1 MTITIATPTAA
12 GSRWP
17 ALFDWGFRTFFLA
30 ASLWAALAMALWIGL
45 LAGWLALPIAFDPP
59 AWHAHE
65 FLFGYLSA
73 VIAGFLLTAVP
84 NWTGRP
90 RLRGWPLMALAALWL
105 AGRVAVLVAAG
116 LPALLVALI
125 DLAMPLALATFIAR
139 EIIAAGN
146 NRNLAVVAMLG
157 LFIAG
162 NALFHWQAAQGLAA
176 ASGHGLR
183 LGLGAAVML
192 IAFIGGRIIPAFTRN
207 WLVTAKAG
215 GVMPAAPMQRFDLV
229 ALAGLGAGLLAWIV
243 APEGLPTAVL
253 LALAGGL
260 QLARL
265 ARWQGQRTTTEPLL
279 CVLHIAYGFL
289 PLGALT
295 LAAEAA
301 APGLIGGPAALH
313 LWMAGAIGLTTLAVM
328 SRATLGHSNQPLHA
342 GPGTVMLYGAL
353 VIAVLARLAA
363 GAWPDAAMPLYQLAG
378 ASWII
383 AFAGFALGYGRL
395 FLGQTERAD

>member
-12 GSRWP
+12 GPRWP

-105 AGRVAVLVAAG
+105 SGRVAVLVAAG

-125 DLAMPLALATFIAR
+125 DLAMPLALAAFIAR
-139 EIIAAGN
+139 EIIAGGN
-146 NRNLAVVAMLG
+146 HRNLAVVAILG

-162 NALFHWQAAQGLAA
+162 NGLFHWQAAAGLT

-215 GVMPAAPMQRFDLV
+215 GAMPAAPMQRFDLI

-243 APEGLPTAVL
+243 APEGLPTAML

-260 QLARL
+260 QFARL
-265 ARWQGQRTTTEPLL
+265 ARWQGLRTTAEPLL
-279 CVLHIAYGFL
+279 FVLHIAYGFV
-289 PLGALT
+289 PLGAIA

-301 APGLIGGPAALH
+301 SPGLIGGRAALH
-313 LWMAGAIGLTTLAVM
+313 LWMAGAIGLMTLAVM
-328 SRATLGHSNQPLHA
+328 SRATLGHSNLPLHA
-342 GPGTVMLYGAL
+342 GPGTVMLYAAL
-353 VIAVLARLAA
+353 LVAVLTRL
-363 GAWPDAAMPLYQLAG
+363 GGGLWPDIGMPLYQLAG
-378 ASWII
+378 AAWII
-383 AFAGFALGYGRL
+383 AFLGFALGYGRL
-395 FLGQTERAD
+395 FLGQTKAAD

>member
-1 MTITIATPTAA
+1 MTITITAPTAA
-12 GSRWP
+12 GQRWP

-45 LAGWLALPIAFDPP
+45 LGGWLALPIAFDPP

-90 RLRGWPLMALAALWL
+90 RLRGGPLMALAALWL

-125 DLAMPLALATFIAR
+125 DLAMPVALAAFIAR

-146 NRNLAVVAMLG
+146 HRNLAVIAMLG

-162 NALFHWQAAQGLAA
+162 NALFHWQAAGGLAA

-183 LGLGAAVML
+183 LGLGAAVIL

-207 WLVTAKAG
+207 WLVSTKAG
-215 GVMPAAPMQRFDLV
+215 GAMPAAPMQRLDLV
-229 ALAGLGAGLLAWIV
+229 ALAGLGAGLLAWIA
-243 APEGLPTAVL
+243 APQGLPTAAL
-253 LALAGGL
+253 LATAGGL
-260 QLARL
+260 QFVRL
-265 ARWQGQRTTTEPLL
+265 ARWQGLRTTAEPLL
-279 CVLHIAYGFL
+279 FVLHVAYGFV
-289 PLGALT
+289 PLGAFA

-301 APGLIGGPAALH
+301 APGLIGSPAALH
-313 LWMAGAIGLTTLAVM
+313 LWMAGAIGLMTLAVM
-328 SRATLGHSNQPLHA
+328 TRATLGHSNRPLHA
-342 GPGTVMLYGAL
+342 GPGTVMLYAAL
-353 VIAVLARLAA
+353 VVGVLARLA
-363 GAWPDAAMPLYQLAG
+363 GGLWPDLAMPFYHLAG
-378 ASWII
+378 AGWII
-383 AFAGFALGYGRL
+383 AFLGFALDYGRL
-395 FLGQTERAD
+395 FLSTSQVTD